1 MSWVVLAYE
10 KFGDAFESEV
20 QLPYFLDEEVV
31 KSLVGD
37 YPNLRGDSFPVVGE
51 SLDRLQREYSIEV
64 DSERFDYFIEFRV

>member
-10 KFGDAFESEV
+10 KFGDALESEV
-20 QLPYFLDEEVV
+20 QLPDSLDEDVV

-64 DSERFDYFIEFRV
+64 DSESFDYFIEFRM

>member
-20 QLPYFLDEEVV
+20 QLPDSFDEDVV

-51 SLDRLQREYSIEV
+51 SLDRLQREYSIEI
-64 DSERFDYFIEFRV
+64 DSERFDYFIEFRM

>member
-20 QLPYFLDEEVV
+20 QLPDSFDEDVV

-37 YPNLRGDSFPVVGE
+37 YPNLRGDSFPVIGE
-51 SLDRLQREYSIEV
+51 SLDRLQREYSIEI
-64 DSERFDYFIEFRV
+64 DSERFDYFIEFRM

>member
-1 MSWVVLAYE
+1 MSWVLLAYE

-20 QLPYFLDEEVV
+20 QLPDSLDEDVV

-64 DSERFDYFIEFRV
+64 DSERFDYFIEFRM

>member
-1 MSWVVLAYE
+1 MSWVMLAYE

-20 QLPYFLDEEVV
+20 QLPDSIDEDVV
-31 KSLVGD
+31 KMLVGD

-64 DSERFDYFIEFRV
+64 DSERFDYFIEFRM